1 MSGQHPLHI
10 VILAAGR
17 GKRMQTHLPKVLH
30 RLAGITLLQ
39 HVLTTAHQ
47 LMGSTIHVIVGHEAE
62 KIQQQMP
69 NLNIN
74 WVYQEHQLG
83 TGHAVMQALPLIPDH
98 AQVLILSGDV
108 PLIQLDTLHHMVKL
122 SPQSLT
128 LMVAHLSNPFGFGRI
143 IRHPNGHIVA
153 IVEEKDASAEQKNI
167 REIYTGM
174 CCASAKQLKT
184 WLPKLSTNNAQK
196 EYYLT
201 GIIDMAVADGVVI
214 NSLEP
219 QYLFEIQGIN
229 TLVELHQLERTW
241 QHHLSL
247 NLLTQGV
254 QIADTQRLDI
264 RGQLNCSSDVFID
277 VNVIFEGQ
285 VSIDHGSQIGAHSI
299 LKNCKIGKN
308 CIIHPNSILQ
318 DCIIDDYCEIGPFAR
333 LRPGTELGESCKIGN
348 FVEVKN
354 AKFDKKSKANHLSY
368 IGDAEIGKHV
378 NIGAGTIT
386 CNYDGVEKHKTIIK
400 DHAFIGSDT
409 QLIAPVVVGEHAT
422 IGAGT
427 SLRADAPDHALT
439 LSTNRQKSILGW
451 QRRTKK

>member
-1 MSGQHPLHI
+1 M
-10 VILAAGR
+10 
-17 GKRMQTHLPKVLH
+17 
-30 RLAGITLLQ
+30 
-39 HVLTTAHQ
+39 
-47 LMGSTIHVIVGHEAE
+47 
-62 KIQQQMP
+62 
-69 NLNIN
+69 
-74 WVYQEHQLG
+74 
-83 TGHAVMQALPLIPDH
+83 
-98 AQVLILSGDV
+98 
-108 PLIQLDTLHHMVKL
+108 
-122 SPQSLT
+122 
-128 LMVAHLSNPFGFGRI
+128 
-143 IRHPNGHIVA
+143 
-153 IVEEKDASAEQKNI
+153 
-167 REIYTGM
+167 
-174 CCASAKQLKT
+174 
-184 WLPKLSTNNAQK
+184 
-196 EYYLT
+196 
-201 GIIDMAVADGVVI
+201 
-214 NSLEP
+214 
-219 QYLFEIQGIN
+219 
-229 TLVELHQLERTW
+229 VELHQLERTW

-439 LSTNRQKSILGW
+439 LSPNRQKSILGW